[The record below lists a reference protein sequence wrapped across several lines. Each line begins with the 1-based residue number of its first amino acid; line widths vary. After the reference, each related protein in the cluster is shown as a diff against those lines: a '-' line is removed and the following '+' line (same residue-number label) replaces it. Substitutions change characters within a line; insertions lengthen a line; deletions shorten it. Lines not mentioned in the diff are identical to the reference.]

1 MRTAEMPLWFRVFRW
16 FRVGPAQRID
26 LPRGCVKK
34 RPLFCALAA
43 HFFDLA
49 SVRGASR
56 SSMRQCGIAARHERC
71 GDGRALSPED
81 LSINF
86 SFRGRTDLCNRC
98 TISTLIQIS
107 IDALVDPGASSRQP
121 YFTGTSRGRL
131 ELCLAG
137 LLEKSSKT
145 RKS

>member
-26 LPRGCVKK
+26 LPRGCVKNGHYFVPS
-34 RPLFCALAA
+34 RRIFSISLL
-43 HFFDLA
+43 
-49 SVRGASR
+49 SGGASR

-71 GDGRALSPED
+71 GDGRALSLED

-86 SFRGRTDLCNRC
+86 ACRGRTDLCKRC
-98 TISTLIQIS
+98 TLSTLIQIS